1 MARAC
6 LAGESGGALGLRW
19 QCHSGSLELGQ
30 PAARSPRGFCST
42 GSRRRGGPIHPTSGK
57 GQAVEAAGVD
67 RAARAELG
75 VIGGALRPCF
85 LRLQRR

>member
-1 MARAC
+1 MAVPQWLTRVRPT
-6 LAGESGGALGLRW
+6 GGYK
-19 QCHSGSLELGQ
+19 
-30 PAARSPRGFCST
+30 ARSPRGFCST
-42 GSRRRGGPIHPTSGK
+42 GSRRRGGPIEPTSGK

-75 VIGGALRPCF
+75 VIGGGLRPRF